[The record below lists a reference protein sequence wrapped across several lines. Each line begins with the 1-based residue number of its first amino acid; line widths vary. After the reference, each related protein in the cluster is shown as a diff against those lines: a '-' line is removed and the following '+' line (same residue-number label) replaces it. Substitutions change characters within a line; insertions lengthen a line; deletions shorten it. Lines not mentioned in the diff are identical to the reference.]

1 MQTYILIFI
10 AGFFIL
16 LTSLSGKL
24 MMWGTLGDFLQR
36 NIKFLVT
43 FALGIFSATFILMFS
58 EAREYNAPIV
68 HVALVA
74 GLGAIILELLQKAIP
89 DAHHHHG
96 ANKDECCEQFNRSN
110 QLNKPINPKRILI
123 GDAFHNIG
131 DGLALVPAFLISP
144 NAGLA
149 LAFGVFLHEFVQE
162 TSEFFLLK
170 EAGYSTRRALL
181 SNFVVQSSIFIGI
194 IIAIIIVKTTH
205 IAPYLI
211 ALSLG
216 MLLYIILRDLLP
228 HTIEQVR
235 HNGKFLTH
243 IILFFV
249 GLILLLGLSHI
260 LPG

>member
-1 MQTYILIFI
+1 MHTYILIFT

-24 MMWGTLGDFLQR
+24 VMWGALGNFLQKHM
-36 NIKFLVT
+36 KFLVT

-58 EAREYNAPIV
+58 EAREYNAPITQI
-68 HVALVA
+68 ALVA
-74 GLGAIILELLQKAIP
+74 GVGALMLEILQRIIP

-96 ANKDECCEQFNRSN
+96 ANKNECCQEHSHDAHTHKQ
-110 QLNKPINPKRILI
+110 INPKRILI

-131 DGLALVPAFLISP
+131 DGLALVPAFLISFD
-144 NAGLA
+144 AGLA
-149 LAFGVFLHEFVQE
+149 LALGIFLHEFVQE

-170 EAGYSTRRALL
+170 EAGYSTRRALV
-181 SNFVVQSSIFIGI
+181 SNFVVQSSIFVGI
-194 IIAIIIVKTTH
+194 IIAIFAVETTPV
-205 IAPYLI
+205 APHLI

-228 HTIEQVR
+228 HTAEQVR
-235 HNGKFLTH
+235 HGGKLWIH
-243 IILFFV
+243 ITLFML
-249 GLILLLGLSHI
+249 GLALLLGLSQI